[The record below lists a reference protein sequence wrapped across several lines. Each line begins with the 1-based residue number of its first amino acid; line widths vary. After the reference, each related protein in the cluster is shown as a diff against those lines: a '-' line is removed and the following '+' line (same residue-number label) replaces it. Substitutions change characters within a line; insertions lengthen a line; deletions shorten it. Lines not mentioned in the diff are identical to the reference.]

1 MAPAS
6 PGVNIDLGDL
16 IRAIPDTLK
25 GLIEIVQM
33 PFQQRLRRR
42 QEVYRNFVV
51 PLDQAMRKVY
61 DDYQHQFKRLIELID
76 DKTDPN
82 EIIRILESSRL
93 VLLRTRQ
100 EAKARAQVLKET
112 PPLHARKHEVMAFAA
127 YTDAINK
134 FMLGHGGNP
143 GEASVTWYTDFINGF
158 KSRVQDGRD
167 PFGFYSEIS
176 TGRPPAAVVRDAV
189 YRALHQHL
197 ADAWGVYDKARETL
211 RVKLRGPAS

>member
-1 MAPAS
+1 
-6 PGVNIDLGDL
+6 
-16 IRAIPDTLK
+16 
-25 GLIEIVQM
+25 M
-33 PFQQRLRRR
+33 PFQQRIRRR

-61 DDYQHQFKRLIELID
+61 DDYQQRFRRLLELLD
-76 DKTDPN
+76 NKTDPN
-82 EIIRILESSRL
+82 EIIRILESDRL
-93 VLLRTRQ
+93 VLLQTRR
-100 EAKARAQVLKET
+100 EIRARAQVLNET
-112 PPLHARKHEVMAFAA
+112 PPLHRRQREVTAFVA

-143 GEASVTWYTDFINGF
+143 GEASVTWYTSFIDGF

-176 TGRPPAAVVRDAV
+176 TGQPPAAVVRDAV

-197 ADAWGVYDKARETL
+197 ADAWELYDKARETL
-211 RVKLRGPAS
+211 RVELRGPAS

>member
-6 PGVNIDLGDL
+6 PVNIDLGGL
-16 IRAIPDTLK
+16 ISAIPDALK

-42 QEVYRNFVV
+42 QEVYRDFVV
-51 PLDQAMRKVY
+51 PLDRAMRKVY
-61 DDYQHQFKRLIELID
+61 DDYHQRFRHLLELLD
-76 DKTDPN
+76 NKTDLN
-82 EIIRILESSRL
+82 EIIRILESDRL
-93 VLLRTRQ
+93 VLLQTRR
-100 EAKARAQVLKET
+100 EIRARAQVLKET
-112 PPLHARKHEVMAFAA
+112 PPLHVRQREVKAFVA

-143 GEASVTWYTDFINGF
+143 GEASVTWYTDFIEGF

-189 YRALHQHL
+189 YRALHEHL
-197 ADAWGVYDKARETL
+197 ADAWELYDKTRETL
-211 RVKLRGPAS
+211 RVELRGPAS